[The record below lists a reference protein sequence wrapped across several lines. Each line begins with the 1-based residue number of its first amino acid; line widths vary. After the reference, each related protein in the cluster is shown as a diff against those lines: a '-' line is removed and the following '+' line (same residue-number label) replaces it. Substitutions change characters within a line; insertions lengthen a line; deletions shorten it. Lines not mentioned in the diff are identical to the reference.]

1 VKGGAIMAKM
11 VPLTCIKCGGNLEIE
26 QGRETYY
33 CPYCGT
39 KLLLDDPS
47 TVTVNKNI
55 RIENVS
61 IDQTE
66 VEKMRIQKEM
76 WDNRESLGS
85 TLLKLFLFEVG
96 CLLLIAL
103 CCLLMYL

>member
-1 VKGGAIMAKM
+1 MAEM
-11 VPLTCIKCGGNLEIE
+11 IPLTCNKCGGNLEIE
-26 QGRETYY
+26 QGRDVYY

-39 KLLLDDPS
+39 KLLLNDSS
-47 TVTVNKNI
+47 TVTINKNI

-66 VEKMRIQKEM
+66 IEKLRIQKEM

-85 TLLKLFLFEVG
+85 ILLKLFLTVAG
-96 CLLLIAL
+96 SILLLAL
-103 CCLLMYL
+103 CCLLIYL